1 MKNKIAIYG
10 GGGHGKVV
18 AEIIELSGDN
28 EVYFFDELWPSV
40 LKHEHWP
47 LIGNLDTL
55 IENINSYDGVIVA
68 IGNNKIRASVFN
80 K

>member
-1 MKNKIAIYG
+1 MN
-10 GGGHGKVV
+10 
-18 AEIIELSGDN
+18 SGP
-28 EVYFFDELWPSV
+28 LC

-47 LIGNLDTL
+47 LIGDLYTL

-80 K
+80 KLKR